1 MQMPNNYESTKV
13 GGDFTPVNLGGHHM
27 VIKQVAE
34 RKNKKGGDMIVVL
47 FDFAANDSQPGYFT
61 EAFRDDV
68 RPDKKWSHNGT
79 AYINVN
85 DQNGQCSRSFKGFIT
100 SCEKSNKFTAAWG
113 ENFCAQ
119 FKGKKIGGIFG
130 EVENE
135 YNGCEINADK
145 NGYFYINEA
154 SEKVYC
160 KFKGWTDED
169 KTLIIDFWYDSST
182 NYFVPMVVEVT
193 KK

>member
-85 DQNGQCSRSFKGFIT
+85 DQNGQCSRSFKSFIT
-100 SCEKSNKFTAAWG
+100 SCEKSNKFTVAWG

-135 YNGCEINADK
+135 YNGKTTMRHELRWFCEDA
-145 NGYFYINEA
+145 
-154 SEKVYC
+154 KVDGAQIPKPKYLDN
-160 KFKGWTDED
+160 KTAPVPGGEEFMKVPETEED
-169 KTLIIDFWYDSST
+169 SIPF
-182 NYFVPMVVEVT
+182 
-193 KK
+193 